1 MRALWTRSMVV
12 LGTGLLVLAASGAA
26 LAAPP
31 WASLIPFKKIEAN
44 PQANYELTEQHGP
57 WLIMC
62 TSFAG
67 PTAEQQAHD
76 LVLELRQKFKLEA
89 FSYRQTFDFTDTTE
103 GIGYNRYGE
112 RKRMRYLNGSK
123 FDEIAVMVGHF
134 VSLENPEVDKA
145 LDTIKHAHP
154 ETLGAKY
161 GAKSSQRFGGLR
173 TIYRT
178 VTLNAEIKEKGPMGA
193 AFVTKNPLLPDEYFN
208 ASGLDPFLVEINK
221 DLPHS
226 LLNCQGKYT
235 VRVAVFRGVDT
246 MKVDEFEKLTSK
258 ERPMSKIDEAAL
270 KASKLC
276 AALRARGVE
285 AYEFHDRTES
295 IVTIG
300 SFQQYGT
307 PRNDG
312 KTEINPAMYQIMEQ
326 YGPQET
332 AVAWDPNSKGLQLRT
347 EKVSGMPR
355 GMSNMIP
362 FDAQPWPVE
371 VPKQSIAA
379 AYNQSNELYR

>member
-12 LGTGLLVLAASGAA
+12 LGSGLLALAASQAA

-31 WASLIPFKKIEAN
+31 WAALIPFKKVEAD
-44 PQANYELTEQHGP
+44 PKASYELTDQHGP

-62 TSFAG
+62 SSFAG

-76 LVLELRQKFKLEA
+76 LVLELRQKFRLEA
-89 FSYRQTFDFTDTTE
+89 YIYRRTFDFTDTTE

-161 GAKSSQRFGGLR
+161 GAQSSQRFAGLR

-178 VTLNAEIKEKGPMGA
+178 VTLNSEVKEKGPMGA

-208 ASGLDPFLVEINK
+208 APGLDPFLVEINK
-221 DLPHS
+221 DKRYS
-226 LLNCQGKYT
+226 LLKCPGKYT
-235 VRVAVFRGVDT
+235 VRVAAFRGVDT
-246 MKVDEFEKLTSK
+246 MKIDEFEKLTSK
-258 ERPMSKIDEAAL
+258 DYGISKIDQAAIKAEA
-270 KASKLC
+270 LC

-295 IVTIG
+295 VVTIG

-307 PRNDG
+307 PRADG
-312 KTEINPAMYQIMEQ
+312 KTEINPAMFQIMEQ

-332 AVAWDPNSKGLQLRT
+332 AVPWDPNSKGLKLRT
-347 EKVSGMPR
+347 EKVSGLPR
-355 GMSNMIP
+355 GMSNEIP

-379 AYNQSNELYR
+379 AYNQSNKLYR